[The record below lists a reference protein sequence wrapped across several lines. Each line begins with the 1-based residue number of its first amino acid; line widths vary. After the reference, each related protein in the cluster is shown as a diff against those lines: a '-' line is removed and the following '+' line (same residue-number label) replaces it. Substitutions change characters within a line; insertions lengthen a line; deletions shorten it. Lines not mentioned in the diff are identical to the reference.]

1 MPGRGCRLGLGPEPA
16 CAQGVRC
23 SFRDFYLYGFFSS
36 AFYRTQECTRTI
48 RSSAGRRLDRPAA
61 WCFLLRPL
69 ELLLR
74 HDGAVG
80 PHGLPRARAS
90 RGRAANEEA
99 PPGLR
104 SQRQPVRHNPHLTPP
119 SLAAQPAALT
129 SGSWRL
135 PRGWGNVGYHRK
147 ISAAGP
153 SPEVVTPNI
162 DALVAC
168 APPHP
173 TPPQPA
179 RPPHPRQPTP
189 TDPPP
194 RRRRRAGPA
203 SSWTASTHTSSVR
216 LRALHSSP
224 AASRSTST
232 CTTKASAHPAAG
244 SPSA

>member
-1 MPGRGCRLGLGPEPA
+1 MHPRDRAPASAIGRGERTTLREVYEYLRWNCICAMMAPSVLTGCLVLGLA
-16 CAQGVRC
+16 
-23 SFRDFYLYGFFSS
+23 
-36 AFYRTQECTRTI
+36 
-48 RSSAGRRLDRPAA
+48 AG
-61 WCFLLRPL
+61 
-69 ELLLR
+69 
-74 HDGAVG
+74 
-80 PHGLPRARAS
+80 
-90 RGRAANEEA
+90 A
-99 PPGLR
+99 PPTKK
-104 SQRQPVRHNPHLTPP
+104 PHLVYVLSDNLCGQPASHP
-119 SLAAQPAALT
+119 SHLAAQPAALT

-135 PRGWGNVGYHRK
+135 PRGWGNVGYHRT

-168 APPHP
+168 AAAPRPPHP
-173 TPPQPA
+173 TPSSHPIPEPA
-179 RPPHPRQPTP
+179 P

-203 SSWTASTHTSSVR
+203 SSWTASTHISSAR